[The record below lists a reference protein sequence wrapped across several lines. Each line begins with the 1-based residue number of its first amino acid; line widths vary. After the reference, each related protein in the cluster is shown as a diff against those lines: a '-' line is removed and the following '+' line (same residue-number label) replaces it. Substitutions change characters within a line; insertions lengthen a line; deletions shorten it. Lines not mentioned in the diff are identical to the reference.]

1 MVFYETLEAYEA
13 YTSAECAANFLEI
26 ANNASLATLLSMA
39 YMFRG
44 YLANIPYVGSI
55 LMAWVTVL
63 LSPERTGNHFE
74 YSVGMLDLYFQCAIG
89 EPGFSQELYDGDFRL
104 KMAYINDLKG
114 EVNQVYHIP
123 FLGNYM
129 LITSGLEIRTV
140 LDSFAGSTETTEAI
154 ETTE

>member
-55 LMAWVTVL
+55 LLAYTVL

-114 EVNQVYHIP
+114 EVNQVYHVP
-123 FLGNYM
+123 FLGIYK
-129 LITSGLEIRTV
+129 LITNGLEIRTV
-140 LDSFAGSTETTEAI
+140 LDSFAGSTETTEGI